1 MFLCYYVFEGQL
13 RRFPNG
19 SRGREEEMKY
29 TIEFCLASGDEGR
42 KLERYIILDEN
53 RRVLG
58 NYGDRSAAEARVKCY
73 QKHNKKAKA

>member
-1 MFLCYYVFEGQL
+1 
-13 RRFPNG
+13 
-19 SRGREEEMKY
+19 MKY